1 MSPLRKGL
9 LVALILVVILI
20 IVAATGGSSNK
31 SSRSGSP
38 PPPPPSDQVVMSFDI
53 GYDATPNMPWKDLT
67 QVVLFA
73 LETTTGPGLDTHLIR
88 VNPSTWVAA
97 AHGHGVKAF
106 ISIGGSD
113 DQNWQNACNDA
124 NRTQFVQNL
133 VDYATS
139 RGFDGIDLDME
150 NRAWSKQ
157 GRPSAAM
164 TTCIEAI
171 SSAAHSAG
179 LLVSADVI
187 TNWQGPWFAPSQ
199 SHVDQFNLMTYGDDL
214 TRMKAD
220 VAATVDQGL
229 PAAKFVVGI
238 DVLDGPDPQP
248 GSCAQFSSYAASA
261 GLMGAFL
268 WEAKADAGN
277 VCAHGLVGH

>member
-1 MSPLRKGL
+1 
-9 LVALILVVILI
+9 VALVLAVILI
-20 IVAATGGSSNK
+20 VVAATGGSSNK
-31 SSRSGSP
+31 SSKSGSP
-38 PPPPPSDQVVMSFDI
+38 LPPSARVVMAFDI
-53 GYDATPNMPWKDLT
+53 GYDATPHMPWNNLT

-73 LETTTGPGLDTHLIR
+73 LETTTGPGLDTHFIR
-88 VNPSTWVAA
+88 VKPSTWVAA
-97 AHGHGVKAF
+97 AHRHGVEAF

-124 NRTQFVQNL
+124 NRPQFVQNL
-133 VDYATS
+133 VGYATS
-139 RGFDGIDLDME
+139 RRFDGIDLDIE

-171 SSAAHSAG
+171 SRAAHSAG

-187 TNWQGPWFAPSQ
+187 TNWQGSWFAPSQ

-214 TRMKAD
+214 TRMQSD

-229 PAAKFVVGI
+229 PASKFVVGI

-248 GSCAQFSSYAASA
+248 GGCAQFSRYAASA
-261 GLMGAFL
+261 GLMGAFI
-268 WEAKADAGN
+268 WEAKADARN
-277 VCAHGLVGH
+277 VCADGLVAH